1 MLFGIMAPGKGQFHA
16 VYVGGGSQSP
26 DSGDGS
32 GLFLSLPRRELW
44 GVPGRNDTTNSGGKI
59 PADQTTNMGG
69 GDFYLHLGPGLAET
83 DKFLSLATWPLV
95 ISAETMGRVGMIGSP
110 FVITHNKIS

>member
-1 MLFGIMAPGKGQFHA
+1 M
-16 VYVGGGSQSP
+16 GGPSQA
-26 DSGDGS
+26 
-32 GLFLSLPRRELW
+32 
-44 GVPGRNDTTNSGGKI
+44 K
-59 PADQTTNMGG
+59 NMGG
-69 GDFYLHLGPGLAET
+69 PWRMVPVCFFRCHSANFGGYPAATTQQTWGVEFFYLHLGPGLAET

>member
-16 VYVGGGSQSP
+16 VNVGGGSQSP

-44 GVPGRNDTTNSGGKI
+44 GVPGRNDTTNSGGRS
-59 PADQTTNMGG
+59 PANQTTNMGG

-83 DKFLSLATWPLV
+83 GKPLSLATRPLV
-95 ISAETMGRVGMIGSP
+95 ISAATMGGGGIIGSI
-110 FVITHNKIS
+110 FVVTYGKIS